1 MSKDKKEISLKNR
14 VISYC
19 NKICNNKI
27 NSCKKH
33 KQACS
38 RFLRDIR
45 EESNYYLDDKE
56 LEKINLWAS
65 YFTYS
70 KGVLKGKNI
79 ELTDFQLFVISNILC
94 IKDKITNYRKYKK
107 AYIQLGRKNGKTQ
120 LISIVVSYFLFVVKE
135 QQEIYI
141 TGWGLS
147 QSDICFKEVSRLIKT
162 NKHLDGYYYQTK
174 DKLTYKKNGSIVEP
188 LSLGAIS
195 TGDGRDVS
203 LAIIDEYHCHKT
215 DEILNVLEG
224 GMVARTE
231 PLTLIITTAGFDLYS
246 PCHKEYEYS
255 EMLLSGAIENEE
267 YFALICEL
275 EKDDDIKDEKNW
287 IKANPLLATYEEG
300 INNIRTFLGEA
311 LDKPETMRNYL
322 TKHMNK
328 WVQIGSSNN
337 TYLDIEKWSKCG
349 EEVTLKDL
357 EGCKVWIGIDL
368 SSTIDLTSIGI
379 IGVRDDRFFV
389 FNHNFS
395 PFEHIEEKM
404 KKEKKPYDLW
414 EKQGY
419 ITLTSGYTV
428 DYRVLIRYIQ
438 QVEKEYNLE
447 IQEICYDPWNASIL
461 ARDLSDLGYNTV
473 EIRQGIR
480 TLGEATKIFR
490 EKIYTQEVMH
500 DNNPI
505 LNFAVLNAITIS
517 DTNGNFK
524 LDKRKAKERID
535 PLASVINAF
544 VRAMYSQNER
554 ELIFDIWKFD

>member
-1 MSKDKKEISLKNR
+1 MTGKILKDR
-14 VISYC
+14 VIKYC
-19 NKICNNKI
+19 NKILNGKI
-27 NSCKKH
+27 NACKKH

-38 RFLRDIR
+38 RFLKDINSN
-45 EESNYYLDDKE
+45 SNYYLDSEE
-56 LEKINLWAS
+56 LRLINSWAN

-70 KGVLKGKNI
+70 KGVLKGQNI
-79 ELTDFQLFVISNILC
+79 QLTDFQLFIIANIICL
-94 IKDKITNYRKYKK
+94 KDKDTNYRKYTK

-120 LISIVVSYFLFVVKE
+120 LISIIASYFLFVVKE

-147 QSDICFKEVSRLIKT
+147 QSEICFREVSRLIKT
-162 NKHLDGYYYQTK
+162 NKYLDGCYYSTR
-174 DKLTYKKNGSIVEP
+174 DKLTYKKTGSIVEP

-195 TGDGRDVS
+195 TGDGKDVS

-255 EMLLSGAIENEE
+255 EMILSGSIDNDK
-267 YFALICEL
+267 YFSLICEL
-275 EKDDDIKDEKNW
+275 EKDDDIKLEKNW

-300 INNIRTFLGEA
+300 INNIRIFLKEA

-328 WVQIGSSNN
+328 WIQIGTSND
-337 TYLDIEKWSKCG
+337 TYIDIEKWSKCSKDI
-349 EEVTLKDL
+349 TLNYL
-357 EGCKVWIGIDL
+357 SGCKVWIGIDL

-379 IGVRDDRFFV
+379 IGVRDDKFFIL
-389 FNHNFS
+389 NHNFS
-395 PFEHIEEKM
+395 PLEYINEKI
-404 KKEKKPYDLW
+404 KVEKKPYDLW

-438 QVEKEYNLE
+438 KIEQEYGLE

-461 ARDLSDLGYNTV
+461 ARDLNDLGYNTV

-480 TLGEATKIFR
+480 TLGEATKTFR
-490 EKIYTQEVMH
+490 EKVYNQEIVH

-524 LDKRKAKERID
+524 LDKSKSRHRID

-544 VRAMYSQNER
+544 VRAMYKQNDKDP
-554 ELIFDIWKFD
+554 IFDIWKFD

>member
-1 MSKDKKEISLKNR
+1 MTGTEFKNR
-14 VISYC
+14 VIKYC
-19 NKICNNKI
+19 NKILNGKI
-27 NSCKKH
+27 KACKKH

-38 RFLRDIR
+38 RFLKDIR
-45 EESNYYLDDKE
+45 TESNYYLDEEE
-56 LEKINLWAS
+56 LRLINLWAS

-70 KGVLKGKNI
+70 KGILKGQNI
-79 ELTDFQLFVISNILC
+79 ELTDFQLFIIANIMCL
-94 IKDKITNYRKYKK
+94 KDKTSNYRKYKK

-120 LISIVVSYFLFVVKE
+120 LISIIASYFLFVVKE

-147 QSDICFKEVSRLIKT
+147 QSEICFKEVSRLIKT
-162 NKHLDGYYYQTK
+162 NKYLDGLYYSTR

-188 LSLGAIS
+188 LSLGAIN
-195 TGDGRDVS
+195 TGDGKDVS
-203 LAIIDEYHCHKT
+203 LAVIDEYHCHKT

-224 GMVARTE
+224 GMVARSE

-246 PCHKEYEYS
+246 PCYREYKYS
-255 EMLLSGAIENEE
+255 EMLLAGSIYNEE
-267 YFALICEL
+267 YFSLICEL
-275 EKDDDIKDEKNW
+275 EKDDDIKDEKTW
-287 IKANPLLATYEEG
+287 IKANPLLATYDGG
-300 INNIRTFLGEA
+300 INNLKKFLDEA
-311 LDKPETMRNYL
+311 LDKPETMRNFL

-328 WVQIGSSNN
+328 WVQVGICDDS
-337 TYLDIEKWSKCG
+337 YIDIEKWTKCSKD
-349 EEVTLKDL
+349 VTLKDL
-357 EGCKVWIGIDL
+357 KGSKVWIGIDL

-379 IGVRDDRFFV
+379 IGVKDEKFLI

-395 PFEHIEEKM
+395 PFEHIEEKI

-419 ITLTSGYTV
+419 ITFTSGYTV
-428 DYRVLIRYIQ
+428 DYRVLIKYIQ
-438 QVEKEYNLE
+438 YIEKEYNLE

-461 ARDLSDLGYNTV
+461 ARDLSDIGYNTV

-480 TLGEATKIFR
+480 TLGEATKTFR
-490 EKIYTQEVMH
+490 EKVYSCDIVH

-505 LNFAVLNAITIS
+505 LNFAVLNAITVS

-544 VRAMYSQNER
+544 VRAMFNQNER